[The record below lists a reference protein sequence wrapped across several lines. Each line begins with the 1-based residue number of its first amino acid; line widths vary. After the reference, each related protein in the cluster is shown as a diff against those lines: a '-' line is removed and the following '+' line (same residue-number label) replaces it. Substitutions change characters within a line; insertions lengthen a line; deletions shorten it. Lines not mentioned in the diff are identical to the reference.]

1 VKNLIKISHSKKTIP
16 ISEPVMSGN
25 EKKYVLDCIDS
36 NWISSQGKYLNIFEE
51 HVKKLT
57 GARYA
62 LAVSNGTVALQLA
75 LKTLGISKNDEVIV
89 PNLTFAATVNSVI
102 NVGARPVIVDVDIN
116 NWTIS
121 LREVRK
127 KITKNTKAIMPV
139 HLYGHPVDMNSLIK
153 ICKSKGIKIIED
165 CAEALGAYYKGKH
178 VGIFGDIGTFSF
190 YGNKLITTGEGGMLI
205 FKNKKNYNI
214 AKILRDHGMSDKKRY
229 YHTMIGSNYRMTNLQ
244 AAVGCGQMENFKKL
258 YFRRKL
264 LFERYFFNLKN
275 ITSIKFQKIE
285 KWAQSSY
292 WLYTILVRKK
302 KERNKLIKYLQ
313 IEKIQTRPLFIPI
326 HKMKIYKNYVK
337 NFRENFL
344 CSEIISNFGI
354 SLPSSSSLTLK
365 KVDLICNKIK
375 EFYK

>member
-1 VKNLIKISHSKKTIP
+1 MKNLIKISHPKKIIP
-16 ISEPVMSGN
+16 ISEPVLLGN
-25 EKKYVLDCIDS
+25 EKKYVLDCLDS
-36 NWISSQGKYLNIFEE
+36 NWISSQGKYINIFEE

-75 LKTLGISKNDEVIV
+75 LKTLGINKNDEVIV

-116 NWTIS
+116 NWTMS
-121 LREVRK
+121 LKEVRK

-139 HLYGHPVDMNSLIK
+139 HLYGHPVDMNSLTK

-178 VGIFGDIGTFSF
+178 VGIFSDIGTFSF

-244 AAVGCGQMENFKKL
+244 AAVGCGQMEKFKEL
-258 YFRRKL
+258 YSKRKL
-264 LFERYFFNLKN
+264 LFERYLFNLKDM
-275 ITSIKFQKIE
+275 TSLTFQKIE
-285 KWAQSSY
+285 KWARSSY
-292 WLYTILVRKK
+292 WLYTILIRKK
-302 KERNKLIKYLQ
+302 KDRNKLIKYLQ
-313 IEKIQTRPLFIPI
+313 IKKIQTRPLFIPI
-326 HKMKIYKNYVK
+326 NKMKIYKNYVK
-337 NFRENFL
+337 NFKEKFL
-344 CSEIISNFGI
+344 CSEIISNSGI
-354 SLPSSSSLTLK
+354 SLPSSGSLTVK
-365 KVDLICNKIK
+365 QVDLVCNKIK